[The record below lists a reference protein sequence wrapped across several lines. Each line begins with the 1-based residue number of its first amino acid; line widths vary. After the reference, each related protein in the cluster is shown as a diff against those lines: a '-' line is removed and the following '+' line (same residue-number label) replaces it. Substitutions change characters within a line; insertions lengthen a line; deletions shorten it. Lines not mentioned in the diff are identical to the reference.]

1 MSKIL
6 WNSLLVSPALLGAT
20 LLVSSSAYAVG
31 EAQSNLGQTEAGE
44 TQTSQVQP
52 VTSVFASEVNFP
64 SQPEIIAQA
73 TESRSNEQNVIQRLN
88 QYSREGSANT
98 SAGQL
103 TSVSQLSDVR
113 PTDWAFQALQN
124 LVERYGCIAGYP
136 DGTFRGSRAL
146 TRYEFAAGLNACLD
160 QIQFLISQ
168 VQGEVTRDDLLAIQR
183 LMDEFAAELE
193 LLRGRVNALEVR
205 TAELEAN
212 QFSTTTKLFGESIFA
227 LVAADGG
234 SATNSDV
241 NGEFALGTRTRLN
254 FDTSFSGQDLLRT
267 RLQVATLDSFAQNNT
282 FTPEGDLWFN
292 AGLDQ
297 DGDTTFR
304 LDSLLYSTNLGEN
317 TRIAFIANAGAVDD
331 FASTVVPL
339 DGDGGSGAV
348 SRFGTRPPI
357 YNLVTGTGIGL
368 THDAGKAEFSFGYLA
383 GNDNLGNSA
392 ASPISKNGLFD
403 GPYGAMAQVVFKPVD
418 GLKVGLTYINAYNK
432 DTQTGSIFAT
442 PVSSI
447 GFNTVTNAYG
457 LQFGYETADM
467 PIKLGGWLG
476 YTNAR
481 VLEEGLKG
489 DMGAFNWAVTLGVDA
504 GPPGSQLGLIVGMEP
519 KVTKGDGVLAALE
532 DANTSIHIEGFYEY
546 QLSNNISITPAF
558 VWLTAP
564 DHNSNNDDL
573 VIGTLRTTFRF

>member
-6 WNSLLVSPALLGAT
+6 WSSLLVSPALLGAT

-103 TSVSQLSDVR
+103 TSVSQLSDVK

-146 TRYEFAAGLNACLD
+146 TRYEFAAGLNGCLD
-160 QIQFLISQ
+160 QIQILISQ
-168 VQGEVTRDDLLAIQR
+168 VKGEVTREDLLAIQR

-193 LLRGRVNALEVR
+193 LLRGQVNALEVR

-267 RLQVATLDSFAQNNT
+267 RLQVASLDSFAQNNT
-282 FTPEGDLWFN
+282 FTPEGDLMFN

-304 LDSLLYSTNLGEN
+304 LDSLLYSTNLGEK

-357 YNLVTGTGIGL
+357 YNMVTGTGVGL
-368 THDAGKAEFSFGYLA
+368 TYDAGKAEVSLGYLA
-383 GNDNLGNSA
+383 GNDNLGRSA
-392 ASPISKNGLFD
+392 ASPLPQNGLFD
-403 GPYGAMAQVVFKPVD
+403 GPYGAMAQLVLKPVD
-418 GLKVGLTYINAYNK
+418 GLKVGLTYVNAYNK

-447 GFNTVTNAYG
+447 GFTTSTHAYG

-476 YTNAR
+476 YTDSSIKDSG
-481 VLEEGLKG
+481 LEG
-489 DMGAFNWAVTLGVDA
+489 DMAAWNWAVTLGVDA

-519 KVTKGDGVLAALE
+519 KVTSGDGVLAALE
-532 DANTSIHIEGFYEY
+532 DADTSLHIEGFYEY

-564 DHNSNNDDL
+564 DHNSSNDDL